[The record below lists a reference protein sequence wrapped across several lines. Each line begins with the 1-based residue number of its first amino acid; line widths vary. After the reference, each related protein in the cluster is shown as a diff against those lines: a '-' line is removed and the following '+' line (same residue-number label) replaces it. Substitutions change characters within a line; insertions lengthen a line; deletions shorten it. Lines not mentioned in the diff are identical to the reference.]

1 MKSLSPLK
9 SIRKN
14 CLDCSAGSVKEIK
27 LCPIEDCPLY
37 RFRFGKNPN
46 RAGIGGKGFP
56 KEFVEKSLAE
66 SGDFANKGEVEE
78 VLI

>member
-1 MKSLSPLK
+1 MKNLTPLK
-9 SIRKN
+9 SIRRN
-14 CLDCSAGSVKEIK
+14 CIECSGGSPKEVK
-27 LCPIEDCPLY
+27 LCAIEDCPLH

-46 RAGIGGKGFP
+46 RTGIGGKGFP

-66 SGDFANKGEVEE
+66 SGDLTNKGKVEG